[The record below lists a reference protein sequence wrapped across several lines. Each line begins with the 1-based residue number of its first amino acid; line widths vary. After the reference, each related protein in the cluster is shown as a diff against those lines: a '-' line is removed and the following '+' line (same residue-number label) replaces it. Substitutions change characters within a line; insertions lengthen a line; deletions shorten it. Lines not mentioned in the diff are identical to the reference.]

1 MRAISGPASGIVMMA
16 LSTACFTINDTL
28 LKLAMHDLP
37 PFEALFLRGVGS
49 LLVGLPL
56 LAATGFLRF
65 APLML
70 DRRVQLRNLLEIM
83 AAMGFVVGLAH
94 APIADLTALGQTS
107 PLLLL
112 IGAALVFGE
121 VIRPVQIGLIAVAF
135 LGALMI
141 AQPGLQGFSVFTLFG
156 LWSAA
161 AVAVRDLIGRRID
174 LAIPGVVVAVG
185 AGAIEIAGA
194 GLAGLALETWRMPT
208 SASLLLAFGSSS
220 FLIAAHWLLLKAY
233 RAAPIASV
241 APFLYL
247 SSIWALLAGWIVFD
261 TVPNQLAL
269 GGIALIVLCGTL
281 VVAAERWPRKI
292 VVSP

>member
-1 MRAISGPASGIVMMA
+1 MMA